1 MTHSSSY
8 RQRSGAHRP
17 RRRVAAVVVP
27 LVLVPVVVAALLVGV
42 RLLPLGGTSSSV
54 GTAGG
59 APSATSGGAPSATS
73 AAPSSDPADDGAGTV
88 SAAPSSTATESL
100 SASPSS
106 SAGADVDRSSRV
118 TVLNGTSRAGL
129 ATRVADALRSGGWA
143 VGELGNY
150 RDSVLTTTVYY
161 PGPGLRATARA
172 LSSDL
177 PGDQQVVR
185 STRFG
190 TGVTVV
196 LGLDYPG

>member
-1 MTHSSSY
+1 MRHSSAY

-17 RRRVAAVVVP
+17 RRRVAAVAVP

-42 RLLPLGGTSSSV
+42 RLLPLGGSTGSIGTTGAAPRTTSPA
-54 GTAGG
+54 TA
-59 APSATSGGAPSATS
+59 SAT
-73 AAPSSDPADDGAGTV
+73 SSDPADNGA
-88 SAAPSSTATESL
+88 SP
-100 SASPSS
+100 PSS
-106 SAGADVDRSSRV
+106 STGSPSVSRSSSHGTDVDRSSPV

-150 RDSVLTTTVYY
+150 RESVLTTTVYY
-161 PGPGLRATARA
+161 PDPNLRATARA

-177 PGDQQVVR
+177 PGTQPVVR

-190 TGVTVV
+190 TGVTLV

>member
-17 RRRVAAVVVP
+17 RRRVAAIAVP
-27 LVLVPVVVAALLVGV
+27 LLLVPVVVAALLVGL
-42 RLLPLGGTSSSV
+42 RLLPPGGSTSSV

-59 APSATSGGAPSATS
+59 APSATAPATASGT
-73 AAPSSDPADDGAGTV
+73 SSDPAEDGAGTV
-88 SAAPSSTATESL
+88 TDSPSSAPGSP
-100 SASPSS
+100 SVSPSS
-106 SAGADVDRSSRV
+106 SGSTDVDRSSRV

-150 RDSVLTTTVYY
+150 RESVLTTTVYY
-161 PGPGLRATARA
+161 PEPNQRATARA

-177 PGDQQVVR
+177 PGTQRVVR

-196 LGLDYPG
+196 IGLDYPG